1 MTILQLKLDD
11 ELNAALDKL
20 CAGQGRDKESLATQL
35 LRQYV
40 NMEQLKRTLFNPD
53 LAKLYKELQEEDRAL
68 ANEEMQS
75 ALSYKCNLV
84 KDG

>member
-1 MTILQLKLDD
+1 MTTLQLKLDD

-40 NMEQLKRTLFNPD
+40 NMEQLKRTLLDPD
-53 LAKLYKELQEEDRAL
+53 LAKLYLELQAEDQEL
-68 ANEEMQS
+68 ANQGMDEYHRLLNEADS
-75 ALSYKCNLV
+75 R
-84 KDG
+84 